1 MASPEC
7 RTGINIMII
16 NPNKTNPKFICIL
29 AITYVQQQKEL
40 FNFQCGLK
48 HNNVAVT
55 HLSLLKLA
63 QLR

>member
-1 MASPEC
+1 
-7 RTGINIMII
+7 MII
-16 NPNKTNPKFICIL
+16 NTNKTNPKFICIL
-29 AITYVQQQKEL
+29 AITYVRQQKEL
-40 FNFQCGLK
+40 FNFQGGLK